1 MQTPDLESR
10 RALRRKLQ
18 ETPAFQQTCLEAFYS
33 RLFAAVPG
41 ALPLFTHPERQH
53 RMFALMLDLMVRD
66 IADPAALAR
75 EMAALGR
82 KHREKG
88 IQPLHL
94 KAGREAFISA
104 VQTACP
110 ALTAKEVAIFADLF
124 DQMTDAMA
132 GRARGD
138 RLTAD

>member
-1 MQTPDLESR
+1 MRTADLEVR

-18 ETPAFQQTCLEAFYS
+18 ETPAFKQTCLEAFYS

-53 RMFALMLDLMVRD
+53 RMFALVLDLMIRD
-66 IADPAALAR
+66 ITDSQALAR
-75 EMAALGR
+75 EMAALGQ

-94 KAGREAFISA
+94 KAGREAFIAA
-104 VQTACP
+104 VQTGCP
-110 ALTAKEVAIFADLF
+110 ALTSQEVAIFADLY

-132 GRARGD
+132 DRARSD
-138 RLTAD
+138 RPTVD